1 MKSDMAGQR
10 GREGYFVRM
19 SGWEIKG
26 RWGGSRGSQKSD
38 HILFFFFFKEN
49 WARAL
54 QQHINLF
61 TTTTLNL
68 KK

>member
-26 RWGGSRGSQKSD
+26 RWGAHVGLKNQTT
-38 HILFFFFFKEN
+38 FFFFF
-49 WARAL
+49 
-54 QQHINLF
+54 
-61 TTTTLNL
+61 L
-68 KK
+68 KKIGLGRYNNISTYLQLLP

>member
-26 RWGGSRGSQKSD
+26 RWGAHVGLKNQTTF
-38 HILFFFFFKEN
+38 FFFFFKEN

>member
-26 RWGGSRGSQKSD
+26 RWGAHVGLKNQTT
-38 HILFFFFFKEN
+38 FFFFF
-49 WARAL
+49 
-54 QQHINLF
+54 F
-61 TTTTLNL
+61 L
-68 KK
+68 KKIGLGRYNNISTYLQLLP